1 MRRRIATL
9 SVSGD
14 TFTAL
19 TNAQHTIEIVATDS
33 AGNSATRTLTFTK
46 AINSFVITLSEPLEA
61 NRQPTRCNIKVNRDI
76 PAGGTFKVEACN
88 NPYDVAPIWEDCTNA
103 VAAGLAH
110 VFKNKTNTAVQFGLN
125 IRVTVERGDALTACW
140 VSGIGGNFE

>member
-1 MRRRIATL
+1 MLLIPART
-9 SVSGD
+9 D
-14 TFTAL
+14 TIYFHDYIYGKAEIRFVRGRLRFTDDEG
-19 TNAQHTIEIVATDS
+19 NASDPAPFPS
-33 AGNSATRTLTFTK
+33 M
-46 AINSFVITLSEPLEA
+46 
-61 NRQPTRCNIKVNRDI
+61 VNRDI

-103 VAAGLAH
+103 VIAGLAH